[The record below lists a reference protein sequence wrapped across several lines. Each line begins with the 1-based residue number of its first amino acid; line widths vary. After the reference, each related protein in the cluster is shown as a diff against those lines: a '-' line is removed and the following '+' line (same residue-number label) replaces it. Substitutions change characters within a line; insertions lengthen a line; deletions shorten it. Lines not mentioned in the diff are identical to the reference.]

1 MRMSRRCPQFARVHV
16 HLYVCAIIPVAAVE
30 LLFPLNV
37 GLDLEDLLVQY
48 VQSEDR
54 NIKYC
59 SRMHAY
65 QLVSVGEKL

>member
-1 MRMSRRCPQFARVHV
+1 MYIYTYVPLFPWPQSSG
-16 HLYVCAIIPVAAVE
+16 
-30 LLFPLNV
+30 LFPLNV